1 MLSPGE
7 RTAAKVLALLAAGI
21 LAQTTFASGMRV
33 DGVAPDFMMLLAVC
47 AGFSGGP
54 DRGAVVGFG
63 AGLASD
69 LFLQSTPFGLSA
81 LAACLVGFAVGWGR
95 ANILTTRYLLGPF
108 VAAAGTAVGVAL
120 FVAIGYIVG
129 QQQLVVGGEAHLVQV
144 AFVEA
149 VYAAIFSFPAIGL
162 MSWALGVHSDVVA
175 SGEAVPVGAAAD
187 GSRRRS
193 PAARPRRR
201 RRATR
206 ATAPGALR

>member
-7 RTAAKVLALLAAGI
+7 RTTVKVLALLAVGI

-81 LAACLVGFAVGWGR
+81 LAGCVVGFAVGWGR

-108 VAAAGTAVGVAL
+108 VAAAGTVVGVGV
-120 FVAIGYIVG
+120 FVVLGYIVG
-129 QQQLVVGGEAHLVQV
+129 QQQLVVGGEARLVQV
-144 AFVEA
+144 AFIEA
-149 VYAAIFSFPAIGL
+149 VYSAIFSFPAIAL
-162 MSWALGVHSDVVA
+162 MSWALGVRSEV
-175 SGEAVPVGAAAD
+175 VGAHDTVAGAAPD
-187 GSRRRS
+187 
-193 PAARPRRR
+193 ATRRR
-201 RRATR
+201 RPSGARYRRRKRTTR
-206 ATAPGALR
+206 STASGALR